1 MVETE
6 QAVQLEEPFMHH
18 VSSQRAERT
27 THRSQRPSISP
38 YFVEDT
44 GLTIADIQR
53 ARATTF
59 DSASVAS

>member
-1 MVETE
+1 
-6 QAVQLEEPFMHH
+6 MHH
-18 VSSQRAERT
+18 VSSHRAERT

-53 ARATTF
+53 ARNNVRFSFRCQLTSYCNCRLF
-59 DSASVAS
+59 VVRG